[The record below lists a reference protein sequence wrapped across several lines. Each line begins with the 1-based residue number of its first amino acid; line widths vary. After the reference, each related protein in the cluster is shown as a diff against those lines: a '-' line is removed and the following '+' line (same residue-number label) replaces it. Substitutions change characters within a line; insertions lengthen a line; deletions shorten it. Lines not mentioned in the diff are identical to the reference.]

1 MVPETHG
8 CMHPIQKK
16 AIACHSED
24 KLDIPKQR
32 QTKAI
37 LIAIWFKAATVPPI
51 RKLTIS
57 TS

>member
-32 QTKAI
+32 AI